1 MLYITRQT
9 ILNYYPNFYPMA
21 KYYFY
26 SRNDLDKE
34 PVSWIDVP
42 NRLKAAKLF
51 AKRKQMSLKQFLSIF
66 TISK

>member
-1 MLYITRQT
+1 
-9 ILNYYPNFYPMA
+9 MA

-66 TISK
+66 TVSK

>member
-1 MLYITRQT
+1 
-9 ILNYYPNFYPMA
+9 MA

-34 PVSWIDVP
+34 PINWVDVP

-51 AKRKQMSLKQFLSIF
+51 AKMKRMELKQFLSIF
-66 TISK
+66 TVSK